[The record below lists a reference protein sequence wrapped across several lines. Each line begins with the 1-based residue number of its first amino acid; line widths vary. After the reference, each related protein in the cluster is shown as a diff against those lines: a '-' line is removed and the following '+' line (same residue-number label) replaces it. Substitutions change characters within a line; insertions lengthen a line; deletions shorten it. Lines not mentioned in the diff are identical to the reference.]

1 MKNKLTAIKLRL
13 KQKLVDREYKKNG
26 LTDSVLD
33 KQLAINKERH
43 QKNISDPTKKIYE
56 NFVQ

>member
-26 LTDSVLD
+26 LTDSVLN
-33 KQLAINKERH
+33 KQLAINKERRR
-43 QKNISDPTKKIYE
+43 KNISDPTKKIYE

>member
-13 KQKLVDREYKKNG
+13 KQKLVNREYKKNG

-33 KQLAINKERH
+33 KQIEINKERH
-43 QKNISDPTKKIYE
+43 QKNISDPTKKTYE